1 MKPNAQIEYKP
12 LSELKEL
19 PGNPRTIKKDQ
30 FEKLKTS
37 LQNNAD
43 YFEARPLIL
52 SDRTGENIILA
63 GNQRYKAA
71 KAIGLTEVPT
81 ITLHALTEERE
92 REIIIRDNVNNGD
105 WDFDELANAWDEEE
119 LDAWGVDIPRPKT
132 YEDGSIARDFLT
144 TPSTL
149 LLSSDPD
156 WQERKNIWKTR
167 IKSEKGRGENL
178 MGFNGLITETY
189 TSIFD
194 PVLAECL
201 YKWFGI
207 PGGTVL
213 DPFAG
218 GSVRGI
224 VAGWLGMEYFGND
237 LSASQIEENRKQAE
251 QNKDIL
257 LKTPRWSIGDSA
269 NINDIIAK
277 EAPTDKFDMIMSCPP
292 YADLEVYSDDPA
304 DISNMPYE
312 QFLETYRKIIKDSCA
327 HLKENR
333 FAVFVVGELRDQSS
347 TLRGFVYDT
356 IKAFE
361 DAGLRY
367 YNHAILGNRAN
378 IGLRIRG
385 HMKTRKLVHAHQDAL
400 VFAKGDPDGEKYEQ
414 LSEKDVIK
422 EMNKRRKLIDQTE
435 DVLVFTNAQ
444 SNEALRENFEEI
456 GGAANA

>member
-1 MKPNAQIEYKP
+1 MKPQAQIEYKP

-30 FEKLKTS
+30 FEKLKKS
-37 LQNNAD
+37 LQDNAD
-43 YFEARPLIL
+43 YFEARPIIL

-71 KAIGLTEVPT
+71 KALKMEQVPT
-81 ITLHALTEERE
+81 ITLHGLTEARE
-92 REIIIRDNVNNGD
+92 REIIIRDNVNNGE
-105 WDFDELANAWDEEE
+105 WDFDELANEWDEQE
-119 LDAWGVDIPRPKT
+119 LEDWGLDLPRPKT
-132 YEDGSIARDFLT
+132 YEDGAISRDFIT

-149 LLSSDPD
+149 ILTSDPQ
-156 WQERKNIWKTR
+156 WQERKNIWKSR
-167 IKSEKGRGENL
+167 IKSEAGRKKGL
-178 MGFNGLITETY
+178 LGFSKYMTEDY

-207 PGGTVL
+207 PNGTVL

-237 LSASQIEENRKQAE
+237 LSAEQVEENRKQAE
-251 QNKDIL
+251 RNKGIL
-257 LKTPRWSIGDSA
+257 LKTPKWSIGDSA
-269 NINDIIAK
+269 KINDIIAK

-312 QFLETYRKIIKDSCA
+312 QFIATYRQIIKDSCA

-333 FAVFVVGELRDQSS
+333 FAVFVVGEIRNHENTD
-347 TLRGFVYDT
+347 LRGFVYDT

-367 YNHAILGNRAN
+367 YNHAIVGNRSN
-378 IGLRIRG
+378 VCMRVRG
-385 HMKTRKLVHAHQDAL
+385 HMRNRKLVHAHQDAL
-400 VFAKGDPDGEKYEQ
+400 VFTKGKPNSSEYER
-414 LSEKDVIK
+414 IK
-422 EMNKRRKLIDQTE
+422 TEDIIEEMDKQRKLMPQNE

-456 GGAANA
+456 GGTQ